1 MSLHATSRKRD
12 VPWKNMIKLS
22 NNTSQVRIFR
32 GFPRMYD
39 GNKKLIEEHKKKL
52 SSILLK

>member
-12 VPWKNMIKLS
+12 VLWKNMIKLS

-39 GNKKLIEEHKKKL
+39 GKIKLIKGHKKKL
-52 SSILLK
+52 SSILIK